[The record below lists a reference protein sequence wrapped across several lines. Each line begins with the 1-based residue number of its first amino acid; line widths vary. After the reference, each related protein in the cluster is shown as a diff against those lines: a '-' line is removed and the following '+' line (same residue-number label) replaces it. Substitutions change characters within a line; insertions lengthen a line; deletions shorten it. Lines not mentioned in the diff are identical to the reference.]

1 MPHTARLLF
10 VMDDVPG
17 DMKNLKQALD
27 IAVESKS
34 IVRVLCV
41 MESLPR
47 ADRMLVTALTTG
59 ELKARVVARRRQQL
73 QELISTITPDGVD
86 LHVRVRFGSRA
97 KEIVREAVEG
107 DYDLVI
113 KHPEHGRTD
122 PYLSRHCSCPVQLL
136 NTSGSLTPE
145 PCPARPGLLQR
156 LLDRRAG
163 NVTGS
168 RSGAGSFAG

>member
-10 VMDDVPG
+10 VMNNVPG

-27 IAVESKS
+27 LATESKS
-34 IVRVLCV
+34 VVRALYV

-86 LHVRVRFGSRA
+86 LQARVRFGSRA
-97 KEIVREAVEG
+97 KEIAREAAEG

-113 KHPEHGRTD
+113 KHPEQGRTD
-122 PYLSRHCSCPVQLL
+122 PYLSRYCSCPVQLL
-136 NTSGSLTPE
+136 NASGSLMPGSS
-145 PCPARPGLLQR
+145 PARPGLLQR

-163 NVTGS
+163 SVADS

>member
-1 MPHTARLLF
+1 MPHIARLLF

-27 IAVESKS
+27 IEKERESV
-34 IVRVLCV
+34 VRVLCV

-59 ELKARVVARRRQQL
+59 ELKERVVARRRQQL
-73 QELISTITPDGVD
+73 QELISTITPKGVD
-86 LHVRVRFGSRA
+86 LQVKVRFGSRA
-97 KEIVREAVEG
+97 KEIVREAAEG

-136 NTSGSLTPE
+136 NASGSLTHGSNPK
-145 PCPARPGLLQR
+145 RPGLLQR

-163 NVTGS
+163 CVADT